1 MSKIR
6 KIIEHAAGI
15 DIGSQ
20 KVFVALED
28 KAVKSFETFTS
39 SYQAL
44 VKYLQENKITH
55 VAMEATGVYWITL
68 YDILETADFDVYLVN
83 PADSKNLPGRKADVQ
98 DCQWIRE
105 LFSMGLLR
113 KSFVPP
119 DYIRALRCYTRLR
132 EDKIQS
138 ASMHVNHMQKAMI
151 QMNIRLTEVLSQ
163 VHGASGMAMIEAILQ
178 GERDE
183 QKLLSLCHAS
193 LLKSKS
199 EKIIEALKGNY
210 KQEYLFEL
218 QMAYEGYMFYQN
230 QILECD
236 KKIEALL
243 QQQTQGKQY
252 DKEKIQEH
260 PIKQIRHNKPVVA
273 DLHENL
279 LKLNNVNATSLPGI
293 TDYSFLR
300 LTAELGTDLT
310 QWPSEKNFTS
320 WLGLSPGKNQS
331 GKMNKR
337 SKKKSITRAGQIFK
351 QAAQTI
357 LISKKIALGDF
368 ARKLRAKRGPAIAI
382 KATARK
388 LAELYYK
395 LFTKGLD
402 YVEQGLQFY
411 QDKQKEKQLYYLKKK
426 ALELNLQ
433 LVDIHTV
440 T

>member
-1 MSKIR
+1 MTKIR

-20 KVFVALED
+20 KVFVAIED
-28 KAVKSFETFTS
+28 KPVKSFETFTS
-39 SYQAL
+39 SYYEL
-44 VKYLQENKITH
+44 VKYLKENKITH
-55 VAMEATGVYWITL
+55 AAMEATGVYWITL
-68 YDILETADFDVYLVN
+68 YDILEASGFDVYLVN
-83 PADSKNLPGRKADVQ
+83 PADSKNLPGRKTDVQ
-98 DCQWIRE
+98 DCQWIKE

-113 KSFVPP
+113 KSFVPTHFV
-119 DYIRALRCYTRLR
+119 RELRCYTRLR
-132 EDKIQS
+132 EDKIQM
-138 ASMHVNHMQKAMI
+138 ASTHINHMQKAMV

-163 VHGASGMAMIEAILQ
+163 VHGSSGMAMIEAILE

-183 QKLLSLCHAS
+183 QKLLSLCHGS
-193 LLKSKS
+193 LLKTKS
-199 EKIIEALKGNY
+199 EKIKEALKGNY

-218 QMAYEGYMFYQN
+218 QMAYDGYMFYQK
-230 QILECD
+230 QVLECD
-236 KKIEALL
+236 KKIEFLL
-243 QQQTQGKQY
+243 NQLTAGKNY
-252 DKEKIQEH
+252 DKEKITPH
-260 PIKQIRHNKPVVA
+260 KIKNIRHNKPFISE
-273 DLHENL
+273 LHENL

-310 QWPSEKNFTS
+310 QWPSIKNFTS

-368 ARKLRAKRGPAIAI
+368 ARRLRAKRGPAIAI

-388 LAELYYK
+388 VAELYYK
-395 LFTKGLD
+395 LFTKGMT
-402 YVEQGLQFY
+402 YVEQGLKYY
-411 QDKQKEKQLYYLKKK
+411 QDKQNEKQLYYLKKK

-433 LVDIHTV
+433 LIEM
-440 T
+440 

>member
-6 KIIEHAAGI
+6 KFIHHAAGI

-20 KVFVALED
+20 KVFVAIED
-28 KAVKSFETFTS
+28 KPVRSFETFTS
-39 SYQAL
+39 SYQEL
-44 VKYLQENKITH
+44 VKYLKENNVTH
-55 VAMEATGVYWITL
+55 AAMEATGVYWLTL
-68 YDILETADFDVYLVN
+68 YDILESSGFDVYLVN
-83 PADSKNLPGRKADVQ
+83 PADSKNLPGRKTDVQ
-98 DCQWIRE
+98 DCQWIME

-113 KSFVPP
+113 KSFVPK
-119 DYIRALRCYTRLR
+119 DFIRELRCYTRLR
-132 EDKIQS
+132 EDQIQS

-163 VHGASGMAMIEAILQ
+163 VHGTSGMAMIEAILK
-178 GERDE
+178 GERDVH
-183 QKLLSLCHAS
+183 KLLALCHSS
-193 LLKSKS
+193 LIKSKS

-218 QMAYEGYMFYQN
+218 QIAYDGYMFYQN
-230 QILECD
+230 QIMNCD
-236 KKIEALL
+236 KKIEVLL
-243 QQQTQGKQY
+243 KQCTQDKKY
-252 DKEKIQEH
+252 DKEKIKEH
-260 PIKQIRHNKPVVA
+260 TVKNIRHNKPIVA

-300 LTAELGTDLT
+300 LTAELGTDFT

-331 GKMNKR
+331 GAKNKR

-351 QAAQTI
+351 LAAQTI
-357 LISKKIALGDF
+357 LLSKNIALGDF
-368 ARKLRAKRGPAIAI
+368 ARRLRAKRGPAIAI

-402 YVEQGLQFY
+402 YVEQGLRYY

-426 ALELNLQ
+426 ALELNLK
-433 LVDIHTV
+433 LVDI
-440 T
+440 